1 MTEIERLRAEVE
13 ALKIVCKAVF
23 EEAPAQITKT
33 MKKAARDAV
42 KAHGGN
48 LTEDQRAVMG
58 RVVLLTTHTLSA
70 DDPRLPKD
78 PQSTPQAATSGESV
92 PAA

>member
-13 ALKIVCKAVF
+13 ALKIMCNAIF

-33 MKKAARDAV
+33 MKKVARDAV
-42 KAHGGN
+42 KAHAGV
-48 LTEDQRAVMG
+48 TEDQRAVMG
-58 RVVLLTTHTLSA
+58 RVVLLTTGTLTK

-78 PQSTPQAATSGESV
+78 PQSAPQSASGGESV
-92 PAA
+92 QAA

>member
-1 MTEIERLRAEVE
+1 MTELERLRAEVE
-13 ALKIVCKAVF
+13 ALKIICNAVF

-33 MKKAARDAV
+33 MKKVARDAV
-42 KAHGGN
+42 KAHSG

-58 RVVLLTTHTLSA
+58 RVVLLTTGTLTK

-78 PQSTPQAATSGESV
+78 PGAVPQAAPSGESV
-92 PAA
+92 SAA